1 MPRPIEFDPNQ
12 ALNDAMLLFWRQGY
26 HQTSMRDLTGATRLK
41 PGSLYAAFRN
51 KRALF
56 LLSLDHYSES
66 LRESVDKAL
75 RNDQPP
81 LSRIHA
87 FFSRLIDETGRDPQQ
102 KGCLLVNTLLET
114 PAEDSEITLHAT
126 KALRYVEQAFIE
138 VLEEAKERGD
148 LHNGLDSTAQARLLM
163 AGIFGLRVYSKMDR
177 QKKTL
182 RSIVDRLLV
191 SLEPWSDKRACVQ

>member
-1 MPRPIEFDPNQ
+1 MPRPIEFDPDQ

-26 HQTSMRDLTGATRLK
+26 HQTSMRDLTEATRLK
-41 PGSLYAAFRN
+41 PGSLYGAFSN

-56 LLSLDHYSES
+56 LRSLDHYSES
-66 LRESVDKAL
+66 LRKSVDKAL

-81 LSRIHA
+81 LGRIQA
-87 FFSRLIDETGRDPQQ
+87 FFSRLIEETARDQQQ

-114 PAEDSEITLHAT
+114 PAEDSEITLHAA

-138 VLEEAKERGD
+138 VLEEAKKRGD
-148 LHNGLDSTAQARLLM
+148 LDSGLDSTAQARLLM
-163 AGIFGLRVYSKMDR
+163 TGIFGLRVYAKMDR

-191 SLEPWSDKRACVQ
+191 SLDL